1 MIDNQIIRKH
11 ITRKAGHALLAFS
24 LSSAAMATTQVN
36 SIADSDDGVCDET
49 HCTLREAI
57 AGALPGDEITF
68 KAGLELEGPIALTS
82 YLNLT
87 GTGSLTINGP
97 GMTIKATSDLL
108 AFYIT
113 EANAVKSDVSLLSLT
128 INGSVVN
135 IGQKVTMRGVNI
147 TPVNGIAVYNNNSGN
162 NSGLMEISDSMISGA
177 NSLISGGGIRNVSS
191 TLNIHETVIHSNK
204 AEIGAGLY
212 QTGESATTMKNVTVS
227 NNTATS
233 AGAGV
238 WVEGGTAYIENSTI
252 TNNRTPGDSGG
263 IAVNNASPRVTLKN
277 SIVAGNT
284 AAGFAN
290 SNDCSGVSRP
300 ASPPNLV
307 SNGNNLFGSDAG
319 CTSSVASDIFTT
331 DITSVVAPLAD
342 NGGPTLTHALQVDS
356 PAINAGG
363 TTATPLL
370 IDQRGFIRPIGGQ
383 VDIGA
388 FEANSHPFDLPPTA
402 NAGVNLTIHAG
413 STVVLNGAG
422 SYDDNTPTAA
432 LGYAWNFTDKPVG
445 SNATLVNAETAT
457 PSFVADLP
465 GSYSISL
472 VVTDGYMAAS
482 DPAVVV
488 ISSENQVPVSAA
500 TASPTVPFVGS
511 PVSLNGS
518 SSLDPDTDPM
528 TFSWAIIN
536 RPESSTAEISNS
548 SSAIASFVPDQ
559 PGTYQAT
566 LTVSDP
572 IGSGAPV
579 VTTFTATAVV
589 VPSSAESK
597 IITAINLVNGLPL
610 NQVTNKGNRKDLA
623 NILRK
628 AVRNLQKVNY
638 CKAVEKLDQAI
649 ERTDGCSLRG
659 KPDIKNKTRD
669 WITSCTAQTAVYNNL
684 FTARGLLVNEPCKT
698 HEIGEVD
705 EDHEEHEDHGH

>member
-1 MIDNQIIRKH
+1 MIENEIKRRLIRKN
-11 ITRKAGHALLAFS
+11 AALALLAFS

-82 YLNLT
+82 YLDLA

-97 GMTIKATSDLL
+97 GMTIKANSDLL

-113 EANAVKSDVSLLSLT
+113 GVVGVSDVSLLGLT
-128 INGSVVN
+128 INGSVSN

-147 TPVNGIAVYNNNSGN
+147 TPVNGIAVYNVNG
-162 NSGLMEISDSMISGA
+162 GLMEISDSAISGA
-177 NSLISGGGIRNVSS
+177 NSTISGGGIRNVSS
-191 TLNIHETVIHSNK
+191 TLNIHESVIHSNK
-204 AEIGAGLY
+204 ANLGAGLY
-212 QTGESATTMKNVTVS
+212 QTGVSATTMKNVTVS

-263 IAVNNASPRVTLKN
+263 IAVNNAAPRVTLKN

-284 AAGFAN
+284 ATGFAN
-290 SNDCSGVSRP
+290 SNDCSGVSRSF
-300 ASPPNLV
+300 SPPNLV
-307 SNGNNLFGSDAG
+307 SNGNNLFGANAG
-319 CTSSVASDIFTT
+319 CTSFVASDIFTA
-331 DITSVVAPLAD
+331 DITSVIAPLAD
-342 NGGPTLTHALQVDS
+342 NGGSTLTHALQVDS
-356 PAINAGG
+356 PAINTGG
-363 TTATPLL
+363 TTATLLL

-432 LGYAWNFTDKPVG
+432 LGYDWNFTDKPVG

-472 VVTDGYMAAS
+472 VVTDDYMAAS

-488 ISSENQVPVSAA
+488 ISSENQVPVAAA
-500 TASPTVPFVGS
+500 TASPTVQIVGN

-518 SSLDPDTDPM
+518 ASLDPDTDPM
-528 TFSWAIIN
+528 TFSWAITN
-536 RPESSTAEISNS
+536 KPASSIAEISNS
-548 SSAIASFVPDQ
+548 SSAIAAFVPDQ

-566 LTVSDP
+566 LTVSDH

-628 AVRNLQKVNY
+628 AIRNLQNANY

-659 KPDIKNKTRD
+659 KPDTKNKTRD
-669 WITSCTAQTAVYNNL
+669 WITSCTAQIAVYNNL
-684 FTARGLLVNEPCKT
+684 FASRGLLANEPCQP

-705 EDHEEHEDHGH
+705 EDHEDEDEDHDH